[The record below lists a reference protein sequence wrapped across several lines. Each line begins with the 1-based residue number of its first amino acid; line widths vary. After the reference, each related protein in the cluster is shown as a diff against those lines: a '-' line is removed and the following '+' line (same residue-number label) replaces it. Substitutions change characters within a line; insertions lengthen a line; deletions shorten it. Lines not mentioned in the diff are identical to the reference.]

1 MTLHDILAS
10 DSALTALG
18 WALGG
23 LWTAFRASDWFARL
37 RNERLRKAIDALE
50 AGVDITYRTYVEA
63 IKAAREDGKLT
74 SQERR
79 EARRRA
85 RETAIQFGRS
95 QGIDILQEL
104 GADYIDMWIER
115 ILRQV
120 KEA

>member
-1 MTLHDILAS
+1 MATILAS
-10 DSALTALG
+10 DPGLAILG

-37 RNERLRKAIDALE
+37 RNDRLRKAIDALE
-50 AGVDITYRTYVEA
+50 AGIDIAYRTYVQA

-74 SQERR
+74 VQECR

-85 RETAIQFGRS
+85 REAAIQFGRS
-95 QGIDILQEL
+95 QGVDVLREL